1 MANKTLGA
9 RETSLVTLPCASA
22 TVIEQG
28 DQCYWD
34 KTNSLVKPYSSQS
47 DQLSEEA
54 NQVEAAANHLGVCY
68 SPSNDGDTTVVVDI
82 GRKVTVYDVTVP
94 SGTYRFGTLLGPSE
108 TSGGTALEDQQLEA
122 VTLFEEAT
130 HVVMDD
136 SSSARAV
143 VAATPIKS
151 FALPKPSGMGII
163 ELPLFSF
170 QLATGVALAVFADGA
185 SATPGYAVVDS
196 EALGIRWNNH
206 ATPAAIGR
214 SFLWPA
220 DLDPSK
226 DAVLHAL
233 VSKTGATV
241 GDATS
246 LTTTLFNSAVP
257 GALHDADADFG
268 GATGAV
274 TGDATA
280 KTVTELTR
288 TLAAADLPQGAFPA
302 ACSLTIKPTAG
313 TLGTDDLV
321 LHAVWI
327 EYAKKQ
333 NG

>member
-1 MANKTLGA
+1 MSNKTLGA

-34 KTNSLVKPYSSQS
+34 ATNNLVKPYSSQT

-54 NQVEAAANHLGVCY
+54 NQVLAASNHLGVCY
-68 SPSNDGDTTVVVDI
+68 TPSPDGVTTVTVDI

-108 TSGGTALEDQQLEA
+108 DSGNDGLESQQLEA
-122 VTLFEEAT
+122 VLLFEEAT
-130 HVVMDD
+130 HVVLDD

-163 ELPLFSF
+163 DLPLFSF

-220 DLDPSK
+220 DLDPTK
-226 DAVLHAL
+226 DATIHVLA
-233 VSKTGATV
+233 SKTGATV
-241 GDATS
+241 GDAVTF
-246 LTTTLFNSAVP
+246 TTTLFNQVP
-257 GALHDADADFG
+257 AALHDADADFG
-268 GATGAV
+268 GATSAM
-274 TGDATA
+274 TGDTTA
-280 KTVTELTR
+280 KTVAELTR
-288 TLAAADLPQGAFPA
+288 TIAAADLPQGAFPA
-302 ACSLTIKPTAG
+302 SCSFTIKPTAG
-313 TLGTDDLV
+313 LLGTDDV
-321 LHAVWI
+321 VIHAVWI